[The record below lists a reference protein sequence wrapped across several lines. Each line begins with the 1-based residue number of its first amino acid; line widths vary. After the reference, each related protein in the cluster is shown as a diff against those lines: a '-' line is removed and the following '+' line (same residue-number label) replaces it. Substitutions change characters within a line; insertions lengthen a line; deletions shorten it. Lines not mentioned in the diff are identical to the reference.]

1 MYFLCDY
8 YELLVKVEECEVL
21 EGWGDPFPHC
31 HALQLHVPYVI
42 DITYGRLVGMTLKCP
57 Q

>member
-8 YELLVKVEECEVL
+8 YELLVKVEEFEVL

-42 DITYGRLVGMTLKCP
+42 DIT
-57 Q
+57 